1 MRSRLSV
8 TLRSPC
14 AEGAAHPQRPAV
26 PPRKCRDEPGGGGKG
41 ETAGGGSQ
49 SCEEPDGDPAP
60 AGTGN
65 LGAPIPQGGDAALGG
80 VCPGVPAGLSP
91 VPLAGGT
98 RAGSPGTWQRSGCS
112 SAITWEPSWSAT
124 ARAPRA
130 SSPSPSGERLWDKR
144 QEGQGSLQPPLW
156 GPRHRATLV
165 CAGEGVSALPCRE
178 GAAEPCPQQIQARP
192 RTAPSPPSSPP
203 QLRLHP
209 RCFPLPAPLPRSGSL
224 AGTALNTTL
233 GVMTGLGPSCTHSP
247 GTRPGGT
254 RCPEHPHD
262 FGIRSQGCT
271 TGRACP
277 GASHPFPAPAWGAGG
292 GPRPA
297 KHFLTLLILN

>member
-130 SSPSPSGERLWDKR
+130 SSPSPSGERLWDKW

-178 GAAEPCPQQIQARP
+178 GATEPCPQQIQAQP
-192 RTAPSPPSSPP
+192 RTAPSPPSCAP

-233 GVMTGLGPSCTHSP
+233 EVMTGLGPSCTHSP
-247 GTRPGGT
+247 GEQGARSIPMTSGSAARAVQRAEPVPGRLTPSLPRPG
-254 RCPEHPHD
+254 E
-262 FGIRSQGCT
+262 QG
-271 TGRACP
+271 AAP
-277 GASHPFPAPAWGAGG
+277 GQPSTFSPF
-292 GPRPA
+292 
-297 KHFLTLLILN
+297 